1 MRDIDMKLTE
11 NKLRNIIREEI
22 DDIKLGPSDE
32 TVSDWASYRYQ
43 QKMITDLYQEVEQ
56 LANRLQTT
64 VDSMEDLKNKIE
76 DDSFI
81 EEYGEVKRLYEDFY
95 ESLKKLSLTL
105 ETNIY
110 KRKGYEE
117 HDQTR
122 RARGYK

>member
-1 MRDIDMKLTE
+1 MRDINMKLTE
-11 NKLRNIIREEI
+11 EKLRNIIREEI

-32 TVSDWASYRYQ
+32 AVSDWASYRYQ
-43 QKMITDLYQEVEQ
+43 QKMITDFYQVVGK
-56 LANRLQTT
+56 LANYLQSSF
-64 VDSMEDLKNKIE
+64 DSMEDLKNKIE

-81 EEYGEVKRLYEDFY
+81 EEYVEVKGLYEEFY
-95 ESLKKLSLTL
+95 ETLKELSLTL